1 MVSLNDTRGYLE
13 LMSPMGSYI
22 AREGLTS
29 KMLSFLS
36 RNRYESLS
44 LGDNQPSS
52 SQQQRSSTATHGS
65 PHRLLLLSSLPNLS
79 SPSVRQAF
87 QTALLDY
94 ASSYTSASC
103 PLVIIVS
110 DAGASGR
117 AETSWSSR
125 LDDVEWDARSVVG
138 KGLMA
143 HPAVGIIE

>member
-1 MVSLNDTRGYLE
+1 MVRFEQNKKSGDLE
-13 LMSPMGSYI
+13 LMVPRWFI

-44 LGDNQPSS
+44 LGDQSSS
-52 SQQQRSSTATHGS
+52 SQHRSSTATHGS

-79 SPSVRQAF
+79 SPSVRHAF

-110 DAGASGR
+110 DAGAGGR
-117 AETSWSSR
+117 AETSWMSR

-143 HPAVGIIE
+143 HPAVGIVE